1 MLCSDVFQTY
11 ISTNITKEVEKN
23 EFHCPVCR
31 EVIKPIDPTKPRE
44 KWARLFPKNRLL
56 ISLFESDPQRSECCR
71 SHPGKLV
78 EVFCDTHT
86 ELGCSSCL
94 MTRHKDCD
102 VTSLEEFIN
111 GGKFKRSCSKN
122 SELLLQYKKLF
133 ENTINEVNKNIE
145 ELNKSKSDIVEQV
158 KNTRARI
165 EELLCILEEKIVTAL
180 DVELKSEIENLS
192 AQVQRCSLVIQDIN
206 NTMDQVKTAQTD
218 LPQVLYSRTR
228 GSYISAHVFLNL
240 LNESG

>member
-1 MLCSDVFQTY
+1 
-11 ISTNITKEVEKN
+11 
-23 EFHCPVCR
+23 
-31 EVIKPIDPTKPRE
+31 
-44 KWARLFPKNRLL
+44 
-56 ISLFESDPQRSECCR
+56 
-71 SHPGKLV
+71 
-78 EVFCDTHT
+78 
-86 ELGCSSCL
+86 

-133 ENTINEVNKNIE
+133 ENTINEVNKNID

-180 DVELKSEIENLS
+180 DVQLKSEIENLS
-192 AQVQRCSLVIQDIN
+192 EQVQRCSLVIQDIN

-218 LPQVLYSRTR
+218 LPQVL
-228 GSYISAHVFLNL
+228 
-240 LNESG
+240 